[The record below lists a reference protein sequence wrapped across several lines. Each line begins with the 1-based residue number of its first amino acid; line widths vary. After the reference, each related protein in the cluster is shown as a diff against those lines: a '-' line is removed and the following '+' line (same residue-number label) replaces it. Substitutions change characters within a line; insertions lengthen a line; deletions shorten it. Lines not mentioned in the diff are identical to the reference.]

1 MLFGNYKHSID
12 KKGRV
17 SVPAKFRD
25 ELGES
30 FMICLDYTG
39 SCCLRAYSMQSWEKL
54 VEQIALLPNVK
65 STKVRRYLYANAFN
79 VELDSLGRILIP
91 ATLREQVKLESE
103 AQIVGV
109 DAYLEIWNTELWANE
124 NEVTTSES
132 VAQIMEELNF

>member
-1 MLFGNYKHSID
+1 MPFLIFIN
-12 KKGRV
+12 
-17 SVPAKFRD
+17 
-25 ELGES
+25 
-30 FMICLDYTG
+30 
-39 SCCLRAYSMQSWEKL
+39 
-54 VEQIALLPNVK
+54 
-65 STKVRRYLYANAFN
+65 
-79 VELDSLGRILIP
+79 GRILIP